1 MDRTGTPTN
10 PIILDDDDSVR
21 VPVRD
26 ADEHRIAKRGRLES
40 VAESESE
47 SESEDEW
54 QCGGPCGLT
63 SAEGVRP
70 FAPGEDVCEDCK
82 DSEAEEGDPETQ
94 LMDPEDEDS
103 EDTC

>member
-1 MDRTGTPTN
+1 M
-10 PIILDDDDSVR
+10 V
-21 VPVRD
+21 
-26 ADEHRIAKRGRLES
+26 ES
-40 VAESESE
+40 DPE

-54 QCGGPCGLT
+54 QCGGACGLT

-82 DSEAEEGDPETQ
+82 DSEAEESDFETQ
-94 LMDPEDEDS
+94 SMVPEDEDEDEDS